1 MQYFYS
7 HFFLSLNPGGVA
19 APLPVCSFEDALSP
33 AAAVAAAAC
42 CVHRADLMI
51 FGKNITLKPLEDV
64 AARSLLKNS
73 RSALLFRSTPAASG
87 VIPIPWRDK
96 FARVVF

>member
-33 AAAVAAAAC
+33 AAAVAVAAAAAC

-73 RSALLFRSTPAASG
+73 RSIIISLCSG
-87 VIPIPWRDK
+87 SERRHSNSL
-96 FARVVF
+96 AR